1 MSIRIAFMH
10 DYMQLT
16 DISDL
21 GRYQFI
27 MLCYVYEWQWH
38 GHPTHCTLHM
48 FKIKTLINEPLYYL
62 NILVLNAK

>member
-1 MSIRIAFMH
+1 MSIGIAFMH

-16 DISDL
+16 DIVDL

-48 FKIKTLINEPLYYL
+48 FKIKT
-62 NILVLNAK
+62 

>member
-1 MSIRIAFMH
+1 MSIGIAFMH

-16 DISDL
+16 DIVDL

-38 GHPTHCTLHM
+38 SLYVAHVKM
-48 FKIKTLINEPLYYL
+48 KT
-62 NILVLNAK
+62 